1 MKLNYFIL
9 VSKDNE
15 VSHAITKEFVDTHNI
30 ENIMEQFMEAR
41 SFDLD
46 IDGFDVML
54 EMFEVESQFMEII
67 QKLGGIPG
75 IIWLQNAEVNALL
88 WEEIKDVVDPA
99 EIVKGDNY
107 QYTPLDDDVIEYIG
121 ESAEGVVIG
130 IQDTS
135 MYDAEVQDFLENE
148 ESVC

>member
-15 VSHAITKEFVDTHNI
+15 VSHAITKEFVDNHNI

-135 MYDAEVQDFLENE
+135 MYDAEVQDFLDNE